1 MADGSRFCPYCGL
14 HLDASGEPTADT
26 RPDEGRPDDRQEHA
40 GPSTDGPV
48 QGPDLLACA
57 RCGAPNSQHRVL
69 CGRCGADL
77 ETGDV
82 GVQPRPTTPARSGA
96 PDTGPVEPRSTSR
109 RAWLAV
115 IVLGALI
122 GSAIGAVM
130 WLRAAGGGVDPEEHA
145 TFDPALYSGEPED
158 LQVDRASA
166 SSELPP
172 EGSIGYGP
180 AQAIDGDPTTAWN
193 EGADGHGEGEQL
205 RLQFAE
211 PVWVRRLVIRNG
223 YQKDGRTY
231 YDNSRADR
239 LLVHLDGTA
248 YVVDLHD
255 QPGEQAVTLP
265 EPVRARSVTLE
276 VVEAVPGGS
285 YDDLAIS
292 EVRVQGWRAEETP
305 SG

>member
-1 MADGSRFCPYCGL
+1 M
-14 HLDASGEPTADT
+14 
-26 RPDEGRPDDRQEHA
+26 
-40 GPSTDGPV
+40 
-48 QGPDLLACA
+48 QGPELLACS

-82 GVQPRPTTPARSGA
+82 GVQPRPTTPARSA
-96 PDTGPVEPRSTSR
+96 PPDTGPVEPVPSPSR
-109 RAWLAV
+109 RAWLVV

-122 GSAIGAVM
+122 GSTIGVVM
-130 WLRAAGGGVDPEEHA
+130 WLRADGGGGGPEDGA
-145 TFDPALYSGEPED
+145 TFDPALYGGEPED
-158 LQVDRASA
+158 LRVDRASA

-172 EGSIGYGP
+172 EGSISYGP

-193 EGADGHGEGEQL
+193 EGADGHGEGEHL

-211 PVWVRRLVIRNG
+211 PVWVRRLVLRNG

-231 YDNSRADR
+231 FDNSRVDR
-239 LLVHLDGTA
+239 LLVRLDGVS

-255 QPGEQAVTLP
+255 QTGEQAVSFP
-265 EPVRARSVTLE
+265 EPIRATTVTLE
-276 VVEAVPGGS
+276 VVEAVPGSS

-292 EVRVQGWRAEETP
+292 EVRVQGWPAQEP
-305 SG
+305 SSG